1 MKFQNFLENIAF
13 QTELWLT
20 AKNQGSSAKEKKK
33 MFWNRPASCRKLYYT
48 YLYKNLKLRIPFNQF
63 NLATI
68 LSFFFLKGKRLEI

>member
-33 MFWNRPASCRKLYYT
+33 CSGIDLQAVASCI
-48 YLYKNLKLRIPFNQF
+48 IP
-63 NLATI
+63 TSI
-68 LSFFFLKGKRLEI
+68 KI